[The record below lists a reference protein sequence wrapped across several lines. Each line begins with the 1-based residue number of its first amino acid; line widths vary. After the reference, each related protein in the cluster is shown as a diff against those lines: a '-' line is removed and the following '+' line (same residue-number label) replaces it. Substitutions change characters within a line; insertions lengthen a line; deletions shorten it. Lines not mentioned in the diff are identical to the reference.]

1 MKGGVIRANDVME
14 VIVHVRHHT
23 QEKILVKKFLIG
35 MTQPHTLVGVTQSKG
50 TTKEPTG
57 PIVTFWPWV
66 PWVPW
71 EFNVLT
77 FRCTKS
83 ISQLYCYIELS
94 EG

>member
-14 VIVHVRHHT
+14 VIVHARHHT

-35 MTQPHTLVGVTQSKG
+35 MTQRGTHGTHCDHLAVGSVGSVG
-50 TTKEPTG
+50 
-57 PIVTFWPWV
+57 
-66 PWVPW
+66 
-71 EFNVLT
+71 FNVLT